1 MTGWCSI
8 GTCDNRRCTCGV
20 NQCAVG
26 DACVNTSSVA
36 LAQDIAPK
44 PPVEGQHELS
54 RYLFGASL
62 LLASFSALAITTR
75 LLRRGGD
82 DGFVLMNDVEQ

>member
-1 MTGWCSI
+1 
-8 GTCDNRRCTCGV
+8 
-20 NQCAVG
+20 
-26 DACVNTSSVA
+26 VNTSSVS
-36 LAQDIAPK
+36 LAEEIPLK
-44 PPVEGQHELS
+44 PPVEGEHALT

-62 LLASFSALAITTR
+62 LLASFSALSITTR